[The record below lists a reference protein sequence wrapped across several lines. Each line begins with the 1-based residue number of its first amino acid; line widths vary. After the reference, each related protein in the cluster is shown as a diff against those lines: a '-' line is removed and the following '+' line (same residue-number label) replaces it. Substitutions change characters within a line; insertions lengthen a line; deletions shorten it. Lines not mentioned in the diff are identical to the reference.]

1 MKLQKHRY
9 RQFLTISYENTGAA
23 TVGVAGVRTPQKF
36 GRVCS
41 TPPTF
46 WQLHMGVIIELC
58 FIEIW
63 GLLKHFTLIL
73 AYALYICNAFHYI
86 RESSS
91 IRWPTL
97 ILYCKILEESE
108 WGMKRRFYVPL
119 DTQWVISETFF
130 TANLL
135 VSSDEVVQ
143 QNLRQRRVG
152 ACEVRGIT

>member
-36 GRVCS
+36 GRVCP
-41 TPPTF
+41 TP
-46 WQLHMGVIIELC
+46 QLFAAPYGGNNRM
-58 FIEIW
+58 FYRIW

-91 IRWPTL
+91 IR
-97 ILYCKILEESE
+97 
-108 WGMKRRFYVPL
+108 
-119 DTQWVISETFF
+119 
-130 TANLL
+130 
-135 VSSDEVVQ
+135 
-143 QNLRQRRVG
+143 
-152 ACEVRGIT
+152 